1 MLLTCTPYGWE
12 KLRGYRKFKDK
23 VGFMKVKEIN
33 QTILLQMFQS
43 ITLNILLEVIDAYA
57 YNQFLKTSANWRFYV
72 VAVENIN
79 HENLGTSK

>member
-1 MLLTCTPYGWE
+1 
-12 KLRGYRKFKDK
+12 
-23 VGFMKVKEIN
+23 MKVKEIN